1 MECRQHPY
9 SAVLIMYILRIFR
22 LTTPEYTSTPN
33 PENSCMQKF
42 CCLLVVTFFCPV
54 EHFGYLSAVCTSLT
68 CINLN
73 TNSVRSSP

>member
-33 PENSCMQKF
+33 PENSCMHKF
-42 CCLLVVTFFCPV
+42 LLLVGCNFFLPC
-54 EHFGYLSAVCTSLT
+54 
-68 CINLN
+68 
-73 TNSVRSSP
+73 